1 MKHIKWIV
9 MTLTACMLLSVAGF
23 AQAATE
29 KALFDVTSL
38 GIIQGDENGD
48 YKLDSPLTRAEFM
61 EALLKFLQ
69 YDEAAKIAD
78 VQKHFTD
85 VPADAWYARTVSF
98 GVQMNLMNGYGD
110 GTFGP
115 DNAISLE
122 EAVKNRSGIAGIW
135 RSGKRAR
142 RISDRTHVDC
152 SRKRIAKKYFSGK
165 RFYPRRF
172 GGTVI

>member
-61 EALLKFLQ
+61 EALLKFCNM
-69 YDEAAKIAD
+69 
-78 VQKHFTD
+78 T
-85 VPADAWYARTVSF
+85 
-98 GVQMNLMNGYGD
+98 
-110 GTFGP
+110 
-115 DNAISLE
+115 
-122 EAVKNRSGIAGIW
+122 
-135 RSGKRAR
+135 KRQR
-142 RISDRTHVDC
+142 
-152 SRKRIAKKYFSGK
+152 
-165 RFYPRRF
+165 
-172 GGTVI
+172 